1 MADEAKVIVVKTDNG
16 TPPNVDISLVDL
28 RDVILNQPEVLVDAL
43 REALQTGG
51 TGQAQLTGGA
61 LPLDT
66 PVAKMLDPSVAEV
79 LTANARKLTKADILA
94 LGGFTEPSKS
104 AKDLGLSVDDVRSL
118 ELAFHQDFQGVLTA
132 GGAGLDEMM
141 DSSNSMATTNRVSS
155 SGGGTSIQC
164 CCCPCC
170 CCTAAVGLEPLEGI
184 A

>member
-1 MADEAKVIVVKTDNG
+1 MTDEAKVIVVKTDSG
-16 TPPNVDISLVDL
+16 TPPNIDISLVDL
-28 RDVILNQPEVLVDAL
+28 RDVVLNQPEVLVDAL
-43 REALQTGG
+43 RQALQAGS
-51 TGQAQLTGGA
+51 TGQARLTGGG

-94 LGGFTEPSKS
+94 LGGFMQPAKS
-104 AKDLGLSVDDVRSL
+104 AKELGLNVDDVRSL

-132 GGAGLDEMM
+132 GGAGLEEMM
-141 DSSNSMATTNRVSS
+141 NSTNAMAATGDVSS
-155 SGGGTSIQC
+155 SGGGTTIQC

-170 CCTAAVGLEPLEGI
+170 CCTAAVELEPLEGI